1 MKYFVVGI
9 LCLGL
14 ASAPL
19 DAVGNNASGLPETNQ
34 LTLKVASNSLILA
47 VGDLKIR
54 TNPDNLNFAI
64 IGPYGVA
71 SFYLGAPDVKLAS
84 IDVKADT
91 PAEKCAVLNAV
102 AQSRGDERFDLSV
115 TLTARVGQ
123 PGIKVES
130 IARNT
135 GEYPGKIYY
144 FFRLIPIHSNYYYDE
159 DGEQSAS
166 KKEIPIRRWL
176 YLPINNT
183 VGGFGLAFPDNPKF
197 TFSTLYPRED
207 WRKVGW
213 YFIPKLYSIFKP
225 GEENRMAFRIFP
237 AIDADEAA
245 ESALPYS
252 LSGVTSLP

>member
-19 DAVGNNASGLPETNQ
+19 DAVENNASGLLETNQ

-71 SFYLGAPDVKLAS
+71 SFYLGAPDVSLRPLMLKWILPL
-84 IDVKADT
+84 KM
-91 PAEKCAVLNAV
+91 
-102 AQSRGDERFDLSV
+102 RGLECCGAIARDERFDLSV

-213 YFIPKLYSIFKP
+213 YFIPKLYSMFKP

-252 LSGVTSLP
+252 LSGVTSFP